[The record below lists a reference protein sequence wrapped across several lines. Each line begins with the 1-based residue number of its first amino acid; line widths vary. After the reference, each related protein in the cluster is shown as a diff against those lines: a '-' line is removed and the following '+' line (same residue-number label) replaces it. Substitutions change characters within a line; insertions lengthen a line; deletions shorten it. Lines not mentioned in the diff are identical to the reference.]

1 MEAKRQVD
9 VVSKLNQDMEKTEA
23 KMKKI
28 DSQFDKFVANTNDKK
43 VIWYIV
49 GQLVL
54 MVILIILS

>member
-1 MEAKRQVD
+1 
-9 VVSKLNQDMEKTEA
+9 MEKTEA